1 MKRKEC
7 ASTEIDVKKKARKS
21 SHLDAVGPSAPEN
34 THFRSTYDK
43 EWYDGNFGENMF
55 YVMENENKHFFSYK
69 SRISIDVNA
78 KRLSWWDL
86 EVVKVASNHHFFT
99 VLDLW

>member
-7 ASTEIDVKKKARKS
+7 ASTEIDVKRKARKS

-78 KRLSWWDL
+78 KRLS
-86 EVVKVASNHHFFT
+86 
-99 VLDLW
+99 